1 MLKKRTLAL
10 LLSLTMLLSLLT
22 PTALATEGQEPET
35 TQEEVVKSNENERT
49 DLNGATENGAAKDE
63 NQAPQQPTTG
73 DEEQPTGQD
82 EPKNED
88 ETKGEDG
95 RPGEE
100 PKQPEQP
107 GDEQPTEPEQGEEPE
122 TPEEP
127 EETEF
132 DAEAVYAQL
141 MACETVEEMDAIA
154 AELTEEQIAQFSDEQ
169 LAAIEEHYAEL
180 KGEEPAEEPEEDVV
194 DNGILDFTDVAPFL
208 EPVQGET
215 TRNILMAAVMGVVGT
230 YSDEEEKDNGIKLI
244 KDATSNGDGSYTIR
258 MEAYATGESV
268 TTVVSEDVP
277 TDIVL
282 VLDQSGSM
290 EACIVCGK
298 TGNPSHT
305 TYVYEKVYSVSTNN
319 KYYCLFGGTYTEV
332 KYCDGNHWLSWNR
345 HTASWVPTSLD
356 SSGTDHKDYVQ
367 KNGVITPKTS
377 ADGTGTQFYTRT
389 RKTEDCTP
397 RITALKD
404 AATSFVNAVAEKAK
418 GTNGKTVNHRVAVV
432 GFASGANNLTQG
444 FKNMEVS
451 GDVTA
456 VNNVINN
463 LTADG
468 GTLID
473 QGIST
478 ANSIFQANPIAA
490 GTKRNRVMIVFTD
503 GAPGLYGN
511 WCSESVT
518 TANNAI
524 KNAQTAKK
532 STSDG
537 GYGATVYTIGVF
549 SGANASNPGTL
560 PAYTEYTEGYL
571 GGEYAPSDE
580 NQIKNSNRFMHLV
593 SSNYPNASNITTT
606 GSINP
611 NLNGSSY
618 YLSAGDSDSL
628 NSIFQQISDKINT
641 DTTSTTL
648 DANSVIKDVV
658 TPYFT
663 MPSGADVKVYTQ
675 NFGENGFDGM
685 DAERTDLEKTVDI
698 TGDTVSVTGF
708 SFKDNWCG
716 KRTDENGS
724 VTYHGQKL
732 IIEFTVWP
740 KDGFLGGNNV
750 PTNGESSGIYENK
763 DAKDPVGTFPE
774 PKVNV
779 PVKDVTVTINAA
791 SKNIYYGNDLP
802 TDEQLRLGAT
812 ATAKAGEN
820 ETIDLWGNLGEM
832 GKFVT
837 PTTVVSKSEGFDGTA
852 DGKYTIT
859 VTLTPQPAEEE
870 SKGNEAQATSGY
882 ATADIYVFKP
892 VITWQDSAIELG
904 ETADYKDNFV
914 EVKWKHGTDE
924 AKSEMGPAPT
934 LVYEYDKAAAAFTQ
948 DTPVK
953 VTVKLGTLDITSAV
967 TFVHGKCTFK
977 DCNFDAAKGQ
987 FIVHIKP
994 FDLTITKAGRDPIDE
1009 NQAFVFHVKSEDA
1022 NVDMYV
1028 TIRFGSDST
1037 TRNSVTIKDLKPGS
1051 YTVTEKTG
1059 WSWRYEV
1066 TDGASKTIKPE
1077 NVGKTT
1083 PGQASVSFANSRT
1096 KNIYWL
1102 NGCSWAV
1109 NNWNSSTPT
1118 KAPATPGSAN

>member
-1 MLKKRTLAL
+1 MA
-10 LLSLTMLLSLLT
+10 
-22 PTALATEGQEPET
+22 Q
-35 TQEEVVKSNENERT
+35 
-49 DLNGATENGAAKDE
+49 
-63 NQAPQQPTTG
+63 
-73 DEEQPTGQD
+73 
-82 EPKNED
+82 
-88 ETKGEDG
+88 
-95 RPGEE
+95 
-100 PKQPEQP
+100 
-107 GDEQPTEPEQGEEPE
+107 
-122 TPEEP
+122 EEP
-127 EETEF
+127 EENVTN
-132 DAEAVYAQL
+132 
-141 MACETVEEMDAIA
+141 
-154 AELTEEQIAQFSDEQ
+154 
-169 LAAIEEHYAEL
+169 
-180 KGEEPAEEPEEDVV
+180 
-194 DNGILDFTDVAPFL
+194 NGIVDFTDVAPFL
-208 EPVQGET
+208 EPVQGENV
-215 TRNILMAAVMGVVGT
+215 RNILMAAVMGVVGT

-244 KDATSNGDGSYTIR
+244 KDATPNKDGSYTIR

-290 EACIVCGK
+290 ADCIVCGK
-298 TGNPSHT
+298 TNKKQHT
-305 TYVYEKVYSVSTNN
+305 AEVYTREYSISKDRT
-319 KYYCLFGGTYTEV
+319 YYCLLGGKYVEVEYCAGSSHSVYTHQE
-332 KYCDGNHWLSWNR
+332 
-345 HTASWVPTSLD
+345 SWVS
-356 SSGTDHKDYVQ
+356 TDLRDWGSPHQNFVKQY
-367 KNGVITPKTS
+367 GAIMPKTS

-404 AATSFVNAVAEKAK
+404 AATSFVDAVAEKAK

-432 GFASGANNLTQG
+432 GFASGASNLTQG

-478 ANSIFQANPIAA
+478 ANSIFRANPIAA

-511 WCSESVT
+511 WCSASVT

-549 SGANASNPGTL
+549 SGADASNPGAL
-560 PAYTEYTEGYL
+560 PAYTEYTEGYF

-593 SSNYPNASNITTT
+593 SSNYPNASNINTT

-641 DTTSTTL
+641 DTSSTTL

-675 NFGENGFDGM
+675 NFGENGFDGT
-685 DAERTDLEKTVDI
+685 DAERPDLEETVDI

-716 KRTDENGS
+716 TKTDENGK

-732 IIEFTVWP
+732 IIVFKVTP
-740 KDGFLGGNNV
+740 KNEFLGGNNV
-750 PTNGESSGIYENK
+750 PTNGENSGIYENK
-763 DAKDPVGTFPE
+763 DAKDPVDTFPQ

-779 PVKDVTVTINAA
+779 PVKDVTVTVDAA
-791 SKNIYYGNDLP
+791 GKNVYYGNDSL
-802 TDEQLRLGAT
+802 TDADLRAGAT
-812 ATAKAGEN
+812 ATATAGN
-820 ETIDLWGNLGEM
+820 QQMDLWGNLGEM
-832 GKFVT
+832 SDYVT
-837 PTTVVSKSEGFDGTA
+837 VNTVVSKTFDGKS
-852 DGKYTIT
+852 DGTYTIT
-859 VTLTPQPAEEE
+859 VTLEPEKAESTSKGTPAEAT
-870 SKGNEAQATSGY
+870 KGEKSAP
-882 ATADIYVFKP
+882 IKVFKP
-892 VITWQDSAIELG
+892 VITWRDSAINLG
-904 ETADYKDNFV
+904 QTANYDGKGDAGVTQNFV
-914 EVKWKHGTDE
+914 SAEWKHEETKSTDTGVT
-924 AKSEMGPAPT
+924 MIGGDAPT
-934 LVYEYDKAAAAFTQ
+934 LSYTYSPEQKDSPTFTT
-948 DTPVK
+948 DTYVT
-953 VTVKLGTLDITSAV
+953 VTVKANDEVLPAGVV
-967 TFVHGKCTFK
+967 TFVHVDDTEFKNCTF
-977 DCNFDAAKGQ
+977 NPANGQ
-987 FIVHIKP
+987 FIVHIKS
-994 FDLTITKAGRDPIDE
+994 FDLVITKTGRQGIDE
-1009 NQAFVFHVKSEDA
+1009 NQAFVFRVQGPD
-1022 NVDMYV
+1022 VDMYV
-1028 TIRFGSDST
+1028 TIRFDNDNKAS
-1037 TRNSVTIKDLKPGS
+1037 NSVTIKGLKVGK
-1051 YTVTEKTG
+1051 YTVTEQTG
-1059 WSWRYEV
+1059 WSWRYTPTAGTKTFTPNSAIYEV
-1066 TDGASKTIKPE
+1066 KFDNNRNKTL
-1077 NVGKTT
+1077 
-1083 PGQASVSFANSRT
+1083 
-1096 KNIYWL
+1096 WL

-1109 NNWNSSTPT
+1109 NNWGSSEADFSRGP
-1118 KAPATPGSAN
+1118 SSN

>member
-1 MLKKRTLAL
+1 MKKRSIAF
-10 LLSLTMLLSLLT
+10 LLSLVMLLSLLT
-22 PTALATEGQEPET
+22 PTALAEEPDQEGQ
-35 TQEEVVKSNENERT
+35 
-49 DLNGATENGAAKDE
+49 ATEE
-63 NQAPQQPTTG
+63 TQPTT
-73 DEEQPTGQD
+73 PTT
-82 EPKNED
+82 PA
-88 ETKGEDG
+88 EDG
-95 RPGEE
+95 EETPGDPGEE
-100 PKQPEQP
+100 TPVPTDPANP
-107 GDEQPTEPEQGEEPE
+107 GENDAETPDNGENGENGENQGEDAQEPADE
-122 TPEEP
+122 TPDYESMPAEELAALLDSLELNEAEEIYYSLSETKQAELEAYWDSLAQEEP
-127 EETEF
+127 EENVTN
-132 DAEAVYAQL
+132 
-141 MACETVEEMDAIA
+141 
-154 AELTEEQIAQFSDEQ
+154 
-169 LAAIEEHYAEL
+169 
-180 KGEEPAEEPEEDVV
+180 
-194 DNGILDFTDVAPFL
+194 NGIVDFTDVAPFL
-208 EPVQGET
+208 EPVQGENV
-215 TRNILMAAVMGVVGT
+215 RNILMAAVMGVVGT

-244 KDATSNGDGSYTIR
+244 KDATPNKDGSYTIR

-290 EACIVCGK
+290 ADCIVCGK
-298 TGNPSHT
+298 TNKKQHT
-305 TYVYEKVYSVSTNN
+305 AEVYTREYSISKDRT
-319 KYYCLFGGTYTEV
+319 YYCLLGGKYVEVEYCAGSSHSVYTHQE
-332 KYCDGNHWLSWNR
+332 
-345 HTASWVPTSLD
+345 SWVS
-356 SSGTDHKDYVQ
+356 TDLRDWGSPHQNFVKQY
-367 KNGVITPKTS
+367 GAIMPKTS

-404 AATSFVNAVAEKAK
+404 AATSFVDAVAEKAK

-432 GFASGANNLTQG
+432 GFASGASNLTQG

-478 ANSIFQANPIAA
+478 ANSIFRANPIAA

-511 WCSESVT
+511 WCSASVT

-549 SGANASNPGTL
+549 SGADASNPGAL
-560 PAYTEYTEGYL
+560 PAYTEYTEGYF

-593 SSNYPNASNITTT
+593 SSNYPNASNINTT

-641 DTTSTTL
+641 DTSSTTL

-675 NFGENGFDGM
+675 NFGENGFDGT
-685 DAERTDLEKTVDI
+685 DAERPDLEETVDI

-716 KRTDENGS
+716 TKTDENGK

-732 IIEFTVWP
+732 IIVFKVTP
-740 KDGFLGGNNV
+740 KNEFLGGNNV
-750 PTNGESSGIYENK
+750 PTNGENSGIYENK
-763 DAKDPVGTFPE
+763 DAKDPVDTFPQ

-779 PVKDVTVTINAA
+779 PVKDVTVTVDAA
-791 SKNIYYGNDLP
+791 GKNVYYGNDSL
-802 TDEQLRLGAT
+802 TDADLRAGAT
-812 ATAKAGEN
+812 ATATAGN
-820 ETIDLWGNLGEM
+820 QQMDLWGNLGEM
-832 GKFVT
+832 SDYVT
-837 PTTVVSKSEGFDGTA
+837 VNTVVSKTFDGKS
-852 DGKYTIT
+852 DGTYTIT
-859 VTLTPQPAEEE
+859 VTLEPEKAESTSKGTPAEAT
-870 SKGNEAQATSGY
+870 KGEKSAP
-882 ATADIYVFKP
+882 IKVFKP
-892 VITWQDSAIELG
+892 VITWQDSAINMG
-904 ETADYKDNFV
+904 ETANYNGGGTTGVTQNFASA
-914 EVKWKHGTDE
+914 EWMHNGTV
-924 AKSEMGPAPT
+924 AIPAQMIGTEPALT
-934 LVYEYDKAAAAFTQ
+934 YAYNPLQSASPKFTT
-948 DTPVK
+948 DTYVT
-953 VTVKLGTLDITSAV
+953 VTVKANDEVLPADVV
-967 TFVHGKCTFK
+967 TFVHVDDTDFKNCTFDK
-977 DCNFDAAKGQ
+977 TKGQ
-987 FIVHIKP
+987 FIVHIKS
-994 FDLTITKAGRDPIDE
+994 FDLKIVKQGCQAIDE
-1009 NQAFVFHVKSEDA
+1009 NQSFIFEVTGPDGYQST
-1022 NVDMYV
+1022 V
-1028 TIRFGSDST
+1028 TIQGNS
-1037 TRNSVTIKDLKPGS
+1037 SVTIKGLKVGT
-1051 YTVTEKTG
+1051 YTVTEKTA
-1059 WSWRYEV
+1059 WSWRYAPEQTSYSV
-1066 TDGASKTIKPE
+1066 KPE
-1077 NVGKTT
+1077 NVQNGEAIVTVKNDRNKTL
-1083 PGQASVSFANSRT
+1083 
-1096 KNIYWL
+1096 WL

-1109 NNWNSSTPT
+1109 NNW
-1118 KAPATPGSAN
+1118 GSGASFSQGTSNN